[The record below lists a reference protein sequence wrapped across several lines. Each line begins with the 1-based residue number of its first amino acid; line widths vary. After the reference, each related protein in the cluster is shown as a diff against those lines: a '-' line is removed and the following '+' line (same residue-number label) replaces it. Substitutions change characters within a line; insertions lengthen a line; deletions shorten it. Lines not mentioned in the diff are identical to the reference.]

1 MDFFFILDLFIMI
14 LIIKIFLYF
23 NYLLGK
29 YILK

>member
-14 LIIKIFLYF
+14 FIKIFLYF